1 MFNFNDIYIYLNMSN
16 KKFIID
22 KESFTQKNYLILEN
36 IIDKKTVV
44 EIDQAADKMINKFND
59 IQRNRVF
66 FL

>member
-1 MFNFNDIYIYLNMSN
+1 MFNFNDIYIYLNMNN

-44 EIDQAADKMINKFND
+44 EIDQTADKMINKFSD
-59 IQRNRVF
+59 IQRNRIF

>member
-16 KKFIID
+16 KKFSID

-44 EIDQAADKMINKFND
+44 EIDQTADKLINKFSD
-59 IQRNRVF
+59 IQRNRIF

>member
-44 EIDQAADKMINKFND
+44 EIDQTADKMINKFSD
-59 IQRNRVF
+59 IQRNRIF

>member
-1 MFNFNDIYIYLNMSN
+1 MFNFNDIYIYLNMNN

-59 IQRNRVF
+59 I
-66 FL
+66 

>member
-1 MFNFNDIYIYLNMSN
+1 MFNFNDIYIYLNMNN

>member
-1 MFNFNDIYIYLNMSN
+1 MNN

>member
-44 EIDQAADKMINKFND
+44 EIDQNDK
-59 IQRNRVF
+59 
-66 FL
+66 